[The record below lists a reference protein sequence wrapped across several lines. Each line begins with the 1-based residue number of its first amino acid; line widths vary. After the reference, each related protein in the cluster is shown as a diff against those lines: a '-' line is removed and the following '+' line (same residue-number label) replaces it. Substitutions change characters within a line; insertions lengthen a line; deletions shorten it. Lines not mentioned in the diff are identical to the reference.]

1 MRAIG
6 ISSADLKGQK
16 LSEHGCPVGTLVKLV
31 FFDPGNEALDTAK
44 LECGRLYVG
53 IKDDL
58 TFDEP
63 YDGEGRLAATLQGL
77 SDEDASAV
85 AARIWRLYYDL
96 RDRVKQSERD

>member
-1 MRAIG
+1 M
-6 ISSADLKGQK
+6 
-16 LSEHGCPVGTLVKLV
+16 
-31 FFDPGNEALDTAK
+31 F
-44 LECGRLYVG
+44 VG

-85 AARIWRLYYDL
+85 AARIRRIYCDL
-96 RDRVKQSERD
+96 EDWVKQSERDLP